1 MSDMSDAAG
10 TVPARRVVVADDEP
24 LARERLRLLLSRHPA
39 YDVVAECTDGDEALA
54 AIGAYRPDV
63 AFLDIA
69 MPGRTGVDVANALLD
84 DPRAPAVVF
93 VTAYDQFALRAFEVS
108 AIDYLV
114 KPVDRERFDQ
124 MLQRVE
130 RRLDRAES
138 APLGDEVRALIHEL
152 RLTSGLPKR
161 FVVRTPKGHYFV
173 RAEDIETATAD
184 GNYIALSAG
193 GRVHLVRETMKSFE
207 AKVDSAHFIRIHR
220 STIVCIDRIAR
231 IEALGHGAYRITMQ
245 SGARFDSSPTYGQ
258 RILSLLR

>member
-1 MSDMSDAAG
+1 MSG
-10 TVPARRVVVADDEP
+10 VRRVIVADDEP
-24 LARERLRLLLSRHPA
+24 LARERLRLLLSRHPN
-39 YDVVAECTDGDEALA
+39 YEVVAECTDGDEALA
-54 AIGAYRPDV
+54 AIEAQRPDV
-63 AFLDIA
+63 AFLDIS
-69 MPGRTGVDVANALLD
+69 MPGRTGVDVANELLED
-84 DPRAPAVVF
+84 THAPAIVF

-124 MLQRVE
+124 MLTRVE
-130 RRLDRAES
+130 RRVDRS
-138 APLGDEVRALIHEL
+138 GRAPLGDDVRALINEL

-161 FVVRTPKGHYFV
+161 FVVRTSRGHYFV

-184 GNYIALSAG
+184 GNYVGLSAG

-207 AKVDSAHFIRIHR
+207 LKVDPAHFVRIHR

-231 IEALGHGAYRITMQ
+231 IEALGHGAYRITMT

-258 RILSLLR
+258 RIQSLLR

>member
-1 MSDMSDAAG
+1 MSA
-10 TVPARRVVVADDEP
+10 VRRVVVADDEP

-39 YDVVAECTDGDEALA
+39 YEVVAECTDGDEALA
-54 AIGAYRPDV
+54 AIEAERPDV
-63 AFLDIA
+63 AFLDIS
-69 MPGRTGVDVANALLD
+69 MPGRTGVEVAAALLD
-84 DPRAPAVVF
+84 DAEAPAIVF
-93 VTAYDQFALRAFEVS
+93 VTAYDQYALSAFEVS

-114 KPVDRERFDQ
+114 KPVDRERFEQ

-130 RRLDRAES
+130 NRNDRS
-138 APLGDEVRALIHEL
+138 GPGPLNADVRALLDEL

-161 FVVRTPKGHYFV
+161 FVVRTPRGHYFV

-207 AKVDSAHFIRIHR
+207 AKVDPARFVRIHR
-220 STIVCIDRIAR
+220 STILCIDRIAR
-231 IEALGHGAYRITMQ
+231 IEALGHGAYRITMH

-258 RILSLLR
+258 RIHALLR

>member
-1 MSDMSDAAG
+1 MSA
-10 TVPARRVVVADDEP
+10 VRRVVVADDEP

-39 YDVVAECTDGDEALA
+39 YEVVAECTDGDEALA
-54 AIGAYRPDV
+54 AIEAERPDV
-63 AFLDIA
+63 AFLDIS
-69 MPGRTGVDVANALLD
+69 MPGRTGVEVAGALLD
-84 DPRAPAVVF
+84 DAEAPAIVF
-93 VTAYDQFALRAFEVS
+93 VTAYDQYALSAFEVS

-114 KPVDRERFDQ
+114 KPVDRERFEQ

-130 RRLDRAES
+130 KRIDRS
-138 APLGDEVRALIHEL
+138 GPGPLGADVRALIDEL

-161 FVVRTPKGHYFV
+161 FVVRTPRGHYFV

-207 AKVDSAHFIRIHR
+207 AKVDPARFVRIHR

-231 IEALGHGAYRITMQ
+231 IEALGHGAYRITMH

-258 RILSLLR
+258 RIHALLR

>member
-1 MSDMSDAAG
+1 
-10 TVPARRVVVADDEP
+10 VADDEP

-39 YDVVAECTDGDEALA
+39 YEVVAECTDGDEALA
-54 AIGAYRPDV
+54 AIEAERPDV
-63 AFLDIA
+63 AFLDIS
-69 MPGRTGVDVANALLD
+69 MPGRTGVEVAAALLD
-84 DPRAPAVVF
+84 DAEAPAIVF
-93 VTAYDQFALRAFEVS
+93 VTAYDQYALSAFEVS

-114 KPVDRERFDQ
+114 KPVDRERFEQ

-130 RRLDRAES
+130 KRIDRS
-138 APLGDEVRALIHEL
+138 GPGPLNADVRALIDEL

-161 FVVRTPKGHYFV
+161 FVVRTPRGHYFV

-207 AKVDSAHFIRIHR
+207 AKVDPARFVRIHR

-231 IEALGHGAYRITMQ
+231 IEALGHGAYRITMH

-258 RILSLLR
+258 RIHALLR

>member
-1 MSDMSDAAG
+1 MAIH
-10 TVPARRVVVADDEP
+10 RVLVADDEP
-24 LARERLRLLLSRHPA
+24 LARERLRLLLSRHPN
-39 YDVVAECTDGDEALA
+39 YQVVAECTDGDEALA
-54 AIGAYRPDV
+54 AITAQRPDV
-63 AFLDIA
+63 AFLDIS
-69 MPGRTGVDVANALLD
+69 MPGRTGVDVAHELLD
-84 DPRAPAVVF
+84 NAEAPVIVF

-130 RRLDRAES
+130 QRVDRS
-138 APLGDEVRALIHEL
+138 GPVPLGDDVRALIHEL

-161 FVVRTPKGHYFV
+161 FVVRTPRGHYFV

-184 GNYIALSAG
+184 GNYIGLSAG

-207 AKVDSAHFIRIHR
+207 AKVDPAHFVRIHR

>member
-1 MSDMSDAAG
+1 MG
-10 TVPARRVVVADDEP
+10 IHRVLVADDEP
-24 LARERLRLLLSRHPA
+24 LARERLRLLLSRHPN
-39 YDVVAECTDGDEALA
+39 YQVVAECTDGDEALA
-54 AIGAYRPDV
+54 AITAERPDV
-63 AFLDIA
+63 AFLDIS
-69 MPGRTGVDVANALLD
+69 MPGRTGVDVAHELLD
-84 DPRAPAVVF
+84 DAEAPAIVF

-130 RRLDRAES
+130 QRVDRS
-138 APLGDEVRALIHEL
+138 GPAPLGDEVRALIHEL

-161 FVVRTPKGHYFV
+161 FVVRTPRGHYFV
-173 RAEDIETATAD
+173 
-184 GNYIALSAG
+184 
-193 GRVHLVRETMKSFE
+193 
-207 AKVDSAHFIRIHR
+207 RIHR
-220 STIVCIDRIAR
+220 STIVCIDRITR

>member
-1 MSDMSDAAG
+1 M
-10 TVPARRVVVADDEP
+10 TVTRRVLVADDEP
-24 LARERLRLLLSRHPA
+24 LARERLRLLLSRHA
-39 YDVVAECTDGDEALA
+39 TYEIVAECTDGDEALA
-54 AIGAYRPDV
+54 SIEAYRPDV
-63 AFLDIA
+63 AFLDIS
-69 MPGRTGVDVANALLD
+69 MPGCTGVDVASALID
-84 DPRAPAVVF
+84 DTRAPAIVF

-130 RRLDRAES
+130 RRLDRAEPG
-138 APLGDEVRALIHEL
+138 PLGEEVRALIQEL

-173 RAEDIETATAD
+173 RAQDIETATAE

-207 AKVDSAHFIRIHR
+207 AKVDPAHFIRIHR
-220 STIVCIDRIAR
+220 STIVCIDRVAR

>member
-1 MSDMSDAAG
+1 MTA
-10 TVPARRVVVADDEP
+10 VRRVVVADDEP

-39 YDVVAECTDGDEALA
+39 YEVIAECTDGDEALA
-54 AIGAYRPDV
+54 AIEAERPDV
-63 AFLDIA
+63 AFLDIS
-69 MPGRTGVDVANALLD
+69 MPGRTGVEVAGALLD
-84 DPRAPAVVF
+84 DAEAPAIVF
-93 VTAYDQFALRAFEVS
+93 VTAYDEYALRAFEVS

-114 KPVDRERFDQ
+114 KPVDRERFEQ

-130 RRLDRAES
+130 KQLDRS
-138 APLGDEVRALIHEL
+138 GPGPLGADVRALIDEL

-161 FVVRTPKGHYFV
+161 FVVRSPRGHYFV

-184 GNYIALSAG
+184 GNYVALSAG

-207 AKVDSAHFIRIHR
+207 AKVDPARFVRIHR

-258 RILSLLR
+258 RIHALLR

>member
-1 MSDMSDAAG
+1 
-10 TVPARRVVVADDEP
+10 VADDEP

-39 YDVVAECTDGDEALA
+39 YEVVAECTDGDEALA
-54 AIGAYRPDV
+54 AIEAERPDV
-63 AFLDIA
+63 AFLDIS
-69 MPGRTGVDVANALLD
+69 MPGRTGVEVAAALLD
-84 DPRAPAVVF
+84 DAEAPAIVF
-93 VTAYDQFALRAFEVS
+93 VTAYDQYALSAFEVS

-114 KPVDRERFDQ
+114 MPVDRERFEQ

-130 RRLDRAES
+130 KRIDRS
-138 APLGDEVRALIHEL
+138 GPGPLNADVRALLDEL

-161 FVVRTPKGHYFV
+161 FVVRTPRGHYFV

-207 AKVDSAHFIRIHR
+207 AKVDPARFVRIHR

-231 IEALGHGAYRITMQ
+231 IEALGHGAYRITMH

-258 RILSLLR
+258 RIHALLR

>member
-1 MSDMSDAAG
+1 
-10 TVPARRVVVADDEP
+10 VADDEP

-39 YDVVAECTDGDEALA
+39 YEVVAECTDGDEALA
-54 AIGAYRPDV
+54 AIEAERPDV
-63 AFLDIA
+63 AFLDIS
-69 MPGRTGVDVANALLD
+69 MPGRTGVEVAAALLD
-84 DPRAPAVVF
+84 DAEAPAIVF
-93 VTAYDQFALRAFEVS
+93 VTAYDQYALSAFEVS

-114 KPVDRERFDQ
+114 KPVDRERFEQ

-130 RRLDRAES
+130 KRIDRS
-138 APLGDEVRALIHEL
+138 GPGPLNADVRALLDEL

-161 FVVRTPKGHYFV
+161 FVVRTPRGHYFV

-207 AKVDSAHFIRIHR
+207 AKVDPARFVRIHR

-231 IEALGHGAYRITMQ
+231 IEALGHGAYRITMH

-258 RILSLLR
+258 RIHALLR

>member
-1 MSDMSDAAG
+1 MAIH
-10 TVPARRVVVADDEP
+10 RVLVADDEP
-24 LARERLRLLLSRHPA
+24 LARERLRLLLSRHPN
-39 YDVVAECTDGDEALA
+39 YQVVAECTDGDEALA
-54 AIGAYRPDV
+54 AITAQRPDV
-63 AFLDIA
+63 AFLDIS
-69 MPGRTGVDVANALLD
+69 MPGRTGVDVAHELLD
-84 DPRAPAVVF
+84 DAEAPAIVF

-124 MLQRVE
+124 TLLRVEQRV
-130 RRLDRAES
+130 DRSGA

-161 FVVRTPKGHYFV
+161 FVVRTPRGHYFV

-184 GNYIALSAG
+184 GNYIGLSAS

-207 AKVDSAHFIRIHR
+207 AKVDPAHFVRIHR

-231 IEALGHGAYRITMQ
+231 IEPLGHGAYRITMH